1 MVIRCRMM
9 GLSIGR
15 RMVSPPLGEG
25 LETDFSKRVATGI
38 KLKSRYKADG
48 ARANQRRERINGCL
62 VRLPARRCKIEIWL
76 GQGHGRGQ
84 QGQIRCCSELVLRV
98 EFSNVAVNLDL

>member
-1 MVIRCRMM
+1 MVILGRIM

-25 LETDFSKRVATGI
+25 LETDFSKVATSI

-48 ARANQRRERINGCL
+48 ARANQRREQINGCL

-84 QGQIRCCSELVLRV
+84 QGEIRCCSELALRV
-98 EFSNVAVNLDL
+98 DFSNVAVSLDL